1 MRKFLFPLRYN
12 EAISL
17 ANLLTEEPKLFV
29 RDTYYFLG
37 HMDGINTICIRFLV
51 HRDYLNKSINLKI
64 MT

>member
-1 MRKFLFPLRYN
+1 MRKFIFPLVNN

-37 HMDGINTICIRFLV
+37 HMDGI
-51 HRDYLNKSINLKI
+51 LKYNMYQI
-64 MT
+64 FGS